1 MTLRIVGGLSTRASL
16 KLPSVCGYTP
26 SEGVSPMIDDDPFAP
41 PVKKAVPLE
50 QQLENASIDELEHRI
65 EKLKAEIQ
73 LCEKAI
79 GAKRA
84 QREAADSVFGS
95 RPS

>member
-1 MTLRIVGGLSTRASL
+1 
-16 KLPSVCGYTP
+16 
-26 SEGVSPMIDDDPFAP
+26 MIDDDPFAP

-50 QQLENASIDELEHRI
+50 QQLENASIDELEFRI
-65 EKLKAEIQ
+65 QRLKSEIVA
-73 LCEKAI
+73 CEEAI
-79 GAKRA
+79 KAKRA

>member
-1 MTLRIVGGLSTRASL
+1 MV
-16 KLPSVCGYTP
+16 
-26 SEGVSPMIDDDPFAP
+26 DDDPFAP

-50 QQLENASIDELEHRI
+50 QQLEVASIDELQFRI
-65 EKLKAEIQ
+65 QKLRAEIA
-73 LCEKAI
+73 LCEEAI
-79 GAKRA
+79 AKKRA

>member
-1 MTLRIVGGLSTRASL
+1 
-16 KLPSVCGYTP
+16 
-26 SEGVSPMIDDDPFAP
+26 MIDDDPFAP

-50 QQLENASIDELEHRI
+50 QQLENASIDELEFRI
-65 EKLKAEIQ
+65 ERLKTEIAA
-73 LCEKAI
+73 CEGAI
-79 GAKRA
+79 KAKRA

>member
-1 MTLRIVGGLSTRASL
+1 M
-16 KLPSVCGYTP
+16 
-26 SEGVSPMIDDDPFAP
+26 MDDDPFAP

-50 QQLENASIDELEHRI
+50 QQLEVASIDELEFRI
-65 EKLKAEIQ
+65 QKLKAEIAQ
-73 LCEKAI
+73 CEEAI
-79 GAKRA
+79 VKKRA

>member
-1 MTLRIVGGLSTRASL
+1 
-16 KLPSVCGYTP
+16 
-26 SEGVSPMIDDDPFAP
+26 MIDDDPFAP

-50 QQLENASIDELEHRI
+50 QQLEVASIDELEFRI
-65 EKLKAEIQ
+65 GKLKAEIA
-73 LCEKAI
+73 LCEGAI
-79 GAKRA
+79 AKKRA

>member
-1 MTLRIVGGLSTRASL
+1 MV
-16 KLPSVCGYTP
+16 
-26 SEGVSPMIDDDPFAP
+26 DDDPFAP

-50 QQLENASIDELEHRI
+50 QQLEVASIDELEFRI
-65 EKLKAEIQ
+65 QKLRAEIA
-73 LCEKAI
+73 LCEEAI
-79 GAKRA
+79 AKKRA